1 MTALSDFFHE
11 LAVNS
16 SVPVITALFLGLM
29 AALGP
34 CTMATN
40 IATLAYISRK
50 VSDRKFAISASLLY
64 ALGRITSLTVLGVI
78 IILIGLETPAIQN
91 FLQGIG
97 TYVMGPVLIIAGILM
112 LFSEKI
118 SFGKG
123 GAMAGL
129 ATRVSNMGLWG
140 AFLMGVFFGL
150 AFCPYSAVLFFMVL
164 IPLALSTSAGVLL
177 PPVFALGT
185 GLPVIIFGALI
196 SLGVTAV
203 ARWVNNISKAEKY
216 LRIIMALVFIGLGI
230 YYIVQAF

>member
-16 SVPVITALFLGLM
+16 SIPVFTALLLGLM

-34 CTMATN
+34 CTMTTN

-91 FLQGIG
+91 FLQAVG

-123 GAMAGL
+123 GTMAGL
-129 ATRVSNMGLWG
+129 ASRVSNMGLWG

-164 IPLALSTSAGVLL
+164 IPLALTATAGVFL

-185 GLPVIIFGALI
+185 GMPVIVFGAFI

-203 ARWVNNISKAEKY
+203 AKWVNNLSKAEKY

>member
-16 SVPVITALFLGLM
+16 SVPIITALFLGLM

-64 ALGRITSLTVLGVI
+64 ALGRISSLTILGVI

-91 FLQGIG
+91 FLQGMG

-123 GAMAGL
+123 GTMAGL
-129 ATRVSNMGLWG
+129 AGRVSNMGLLG

-164 IPLALSTSAGVLL
+164 IPLALTATAGVLL

-185 GLPVIIFGALI
+185 GLPVVVFGALI

-203 ARWVNNISKAEKY
+203 ARWVNNLSRAEKY